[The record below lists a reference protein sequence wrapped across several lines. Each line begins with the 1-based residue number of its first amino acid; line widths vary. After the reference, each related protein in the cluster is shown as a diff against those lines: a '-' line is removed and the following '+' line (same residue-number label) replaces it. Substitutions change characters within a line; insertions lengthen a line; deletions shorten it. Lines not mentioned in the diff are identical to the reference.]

1 MRRETKASKKR
12 KKPFSFRELIG
23 DDMDKRAAPKQAEAA
38 KTASLAGPGRQGNS
52 PTPTSAPPRQLL
64 KATAVLHHSVPQL

>member
-38 KTASLAGPGRQGNS
+38 K
-52 PTPTSAPPRQLL
+52 
-64 KATAVLHHSVPQL
+64 